1 MTTTL
6 PDLLA
11 DNLSVVF
18 CGLNP
23 GLDAAQTGHHFAGK
37 GNRFWQVIHQAGFT
51 PTQIEPED
59 DASILSFGLGLTTV
73 VDRPTAAAIDVTQLP
88 RAALSSL
95 AKLLVTDPAI
105 SPSWANRLTLQ
116 SPATATSGGAAKT
129 FG

>member
-51 PTQIEPED
+51 PDTNRARGRRVHP
-59 DASILSFGLGLTTV
+59 FV
-73 VDRPTAAAIDVTQLP
+73 WPRPHHG
-88 RAALSSL
+88 RRS
-95 AKLLVTDPAI
+95 TDC
-105 SPSWANRLTLQ
+105 RRD
-116 SPATATSGGAAKT
+116 
-129 FG
+129 